1 MRHLSGGRYSAG
13 DAEDG
18 LGSLMLR
25 LEDIRYRYPGATEDS
40 LKGVSLEIDKG
51 MFGLIG
57 PNGAGKS
64 TLMQIIALL
73 LSPTSGVVRLNG
85 RDAAANPDW
94 LRMRLGYLPQEFG
107 FYPTF
112 SVHRM
117 LTYLAQLH
125 GQIASPRKRVDA
137 VLRQVNLER
146 EARVPVGSLS
156 GGMKQR
162 LGVAQALLSEPELLI
177 VDEPTSG
184 LDPEERGRLHAVLSG
199 VSGGITVLLSTH
211 ILGDIATLCG
221 RVGFL
226 WRGELRIDTSP
237 GTAVRSLMGH
247 LFEIQIPIDALPALR
262 SETEVLSYWVTQPGV
277 VSVRF
282 HADRSPDRWTQA
294 VPVPPTLEDMYLI
307 WTNRAHRCA
316 SAAT

>member
-1 MRHLSGGRYSAG
+1 
-13 DAEDG
+13 
-18 LGSLMLR
+18 MLH
-25 LEDIRYRYPGATEDS
+25 LEDIRYRYPGAREDS

-73 LSPTSGVVRLNG
+73 LSPTSGVVRFNG
-85 RDAAANPDW
+85 RDAAANPEW
-94 LRMRLGYLPQEFG
+94 LRVRLGYLPQEFG

-112 SVHRM
+112 SVHHM
-117 LTYLAQLH
+117 LMYLAQVH
-125 GQIASPRKRVDA
+125 GQIANPRKRVDE

-146 EARVPVGSLS
+146 EARVPVRSLS

-199 VSGGITVLLSTH
+199 LSEGITVLLSTH

-237 GTAVRSLMGH
+237 GSAVRSLMGR
-247 LFEIQIPIDALPALR
+247 LFEVQIPRDALPALK
-262 SETEVLSYWVTQPGV
+262 SDTEVLSYWVTQPGM
-277 VSVRF
+277 VSARF
-282 HADRSPDRWTQA
+282 HTDRPADRWTGA
-294 VPVPPTLEDMYLI
+294 APVSPTLEDVYLT
-307 WTNRAHRCA
+307 WTNEAHRCGA
-316 SAAT
+316 AAT